1 MDSTGHDGS
10 MIISPVCP
18 PSPPAKISDV
28 VAVASS
34 QSLAQTAEES
44 MVIMVEQSV
53 AGVGST
59 VWDAEVILAHY
70 LHSLPP
76 LQLGDFPAI
85 LTFLSVLSCW

>member
-1 MDSTGHDGS
+1 
-10 MIISPVCP
+10 MIISPVFPPLPP
-18 PSPPAKISDV
+18 PSPPVKISDV
-28 VAVASS
+28 VAAASS
-34 QSLAQTAEES
+34 QSIAQTAEES

-85 LTFLSVLSCW
+85 LTFLSVLRCL